1 MFDIACGFDLAE
13 LMHYGQLH
21 NPIAYKAL
29 TNQLNHLHSQFY
41 PHEAIKNDRPLYDR
55 LRLGYPG
62 LSRIHNFGSVG
73 IPVAR
78 PDGRSSVAQSSAI
91 PDKFGMMKGMLKP
104 FQAPITSVGSNNA
117 FGIIPLDERAMN
129 YLLYRRLIVSCP
141 ISKNTVSNIT
151 RYVIFSLII
160 DKTLKISSI
169 RRLKILLKDIVKV
182 RFGRKK
188 W

>member
-29 TNQLNHLHSQFY
+29 TKQLNHLHSQFY
-41 PHEAIKNDRPLYDR
+41 PHEAIKNRPLYDR

-104 FQAPITSVGSNNA
+104 FQAPITSVGNNNA

-129 YLLYRRLIVSCP
+129 YLLYRRLIVSCS
-141 ISKNTVSNIT
+141 ISKNNVSNII
-151 RYVIFSLII
+151 RYFVMRNSH
-160 DKTLKISSI
+160 
-169 RRLKILLKDIVKV
+169 
-182 RFGRKK
+182 
-188 W
+188 

>member
-13 LMHYGQLH
+13 LMHYGKLH

-29 TNQLNHLHSQFY
+29 TEQLNHLQSQFY
-41 PHEAIKNDRPLYDR
+41 PHETIKNRHLYDR
-55 LRLGYPG
+55 LHLGYPG
-62 LSRIHNFGSVG
+62 LSRLHNFGSVG

-104 FQAPITSVGSNNA
+104 SQAQITSVGSNNA

-151 RYVIFSLII
+151 RYFSH
-160 DKTLKISSI
+160 
-169 RRLKILLKDIVKV
+169 
-182 RFGRKK
+182 
-188 W
+188 